1 MRIVLIS
8 LMIAVAVALIG
19 CSSDSGEP
27 STQATQDQVEQDLVE
42 QQSRPAPSESEPQSQ
57 DQSEAAS
64 EPTAITSAD
73 PESGAAEPEQSA
85 DDEPA
90 PAQQRDQA
98 AAQTEQHTQQA
109 QQAQQAQASQQTK
122 QNQQEQVP
130 KGTRIVSLF
139 GDITEILYALGV
151 EDFIVGVDVSSVYP
165 EAAQDLPDVG
175 FAGALNAE
183 GILALSPTIVIG
195 GGIVAPGPVGVLE
208 QLEQAGVEVLVLP
221 ELVGLDSP
229 AIKIRTIGAAIGI
242 PQRAE
247 ALAIEVE
254 QAIELAKPKPDP
266 DSEVIELKVLF
277 VYLRR
282 GGIQLVSG
290 AGREAETIITASG
303 GVDAGAAIG
312 IEGWQPLSPEA
323 LLAIN
328 PDVYLVMQLGYDAVG
343 GIEGMLAIPGMAE
356 TEAGKHRRVIVME
369 DILLLGFGPR
379 MAETIVQLRDYLDE
393 VRASLTDSSGA
404 NE

>member
-19 CSSDSGEP
+19 CSSDSEEP
-27 STQATQDQVEQDLVE
+27 TTQSAQDQAE
-42 QQSRPAPSESEPQSQ
+42 QQSRPAPTEP
-57 DQSEAAS
+57 EAAS
-64 EPTAITSAD
+64 GSTAETSAD
-73 PESGAAEPEQSA
+73 QESSEAKPEQSA
-85 DDEPA
+85 DDEPT

-98 AAQTEQHTQQA
+98 AAQTEQQTQQTQKAQQTQQA
-109 QQAQQAQASQQTK
+109 KPSRQPQQI
-122 QNQQEQVP
+122 QQEQVP
-130 KGTRIVSLF
+130 EGTRIVSLF

-183 GILALSPTIVIG
+183 GILGLAPTIVIG

-229 AIKIRTIGAAIGI
+229 AIKIRTIGTAIGI

-247 ALAIEVE
+247 ALALEVE
-254 QAIELAKPKPDP
+254 QAIELAKPTP
-266 DSEVIELKVLF
+266 DSDGEAIELKVLF

-323 LLAIN
+323 LLSIN

-343 GIEGMLAIPGMAE
+343 GVEGMLAIPGMAE
-356 TEAGKHRRVIVME
+356 TEAGKHSRVIVME

>member
-1 MRIVLIS
+1 MRIVLMG

-27 STQATQDQVEQDLVE
+27 ITQTTQGQAE
-42 QQSRPAPSESEPQSQ
+42 QQSRPAPSESEPQPQ

-64 EPTAITSAD
+64 EPIAETSTD
-73 PESGAAEPEQSA
+73 QESSEAEPEQSA
-85 DDEPA
+85 DDEPSS
-90 PAQQRDQA
+90 AQQRDQA
-98 AAQTEQHTQQA
+98 AAQPEQQA
-109 QQAQQAQASQQTK
+109 QMAPQTQPAQQSQQSQPT
-122 QNQQEQVP
+122 QQIQQEQVP
-130 KGTRIVSLF
+130 AGTRIVSLF

-165 EAAQDLPDVG
+165 EAAQNLPDVG

-183 GILALSPTIVIG
+183 GVLGLSPTIVIG

-229 AIKIRTIGAAIGI
+229 AIKIRAIGAAIGI

-247 ALAIEVE
+247 ALALEVE
-254 QAIELAKPKPDP
+254 QAIELAKPTPDP
-266 DSEVIELKVLF
+266 DGEAIELKVLF

-343 GIEGMLAIPGMAE
+343 GVEGLLAIPGMAE
-356 TEAGKHRRVIVME
+356 TEAGKHSRVIVME

>member
-19 CSSDSGEP
+19 CSSDSEEP
-27 STQATQDQVEQDLVE
+27 TTQSAQDQAE
-42 QQSRPAPSESEPQSQ
+42 QQSRPAPTEP
-57 DQSEAAS
+57 EAAS
-64 EPTAITSAD
+64 GSTAETSAD
-73 PESGAAEPEQSA
+73 QESNEAEPERSA
-85 DDEPA
+85 DDEPT
-90 PAQQRDQA
+90 PAQQRNQA
-98 AAQTEQHTQQA
+98 ATQTEQQTQQTQKAQQTQQA
-109 QQAQQAQASQQTK
+109 KPSRQPQQI
-122 QNQQEQVP
+122 QQEQVP
-130 KGTRIVSLF
+130 EGTRIVSLF

-183 GILALSPTIVIG
+183 GILGLAPTIVIG

-229 AIKIRTIGAAIGI
+229 AIKIRTIGTAIGI

-247 ALAIEVE
+247 ALALEVE
-254 QAIELAKPKPDP
+254 QAIELAKPTPDP
-266 DSEVIELKVLF
+266 DGEEIELKVLF

-323 LLAIN
+323 LLSIN

-343 GIEGMLAIPGMAE
+343 GVEGMLAIPGMAE
-356 TEAGKHRRVIVME
+356 TEAGKHSRVIVME

>member
-1 MRIVLIS
+1 MSTVLVS

-19 CSSDSGEP
+19 CSSNSGEP
-27 STQATQDQVEQDLVE
+27 TTQPTQDQAE
-42 QQSRPAPSESEPQSQ
+42 QQSRPAPSESEPQPQ

-64 EPTAITSAD
+64 EPMAESSAD
-73 PESGAAEPEQSA
+73 QESSEAEPEQSA
-85 DDEPA
+85 DDEPS

-98 AAQTEQHTQQA
+98 AAETDQQPQQA
-109 QQAQQAQASQQTK
+109 QQTQQI
-122 QNQQEQVP
+122 QQEPVP
-130 KGTRIVSLF
+130 EGTRIVSLF

-165 EAAQDLPDVG
+165 KAAQDLPDVG

-183 GILALSPTIVIG
+183 GILGLSPTIVIG

-229 AIKIRTIGAAIGI
+229 AIKIRAIGAAIGI

-247 ALAIEVE
+247 ALALEVE
-254 QAIELAKPKPDP
+254 QAIELAKPTPDP
-266 DSEVIELKVLF
+266 DGEAIELKVLF

-343 GIEGMLAIPGMAE
+343 GVEGLLAIPGMAE
-356 TEAGKHRRVIVME
+356 TEAGKHSRVIVME

>member
-1 MRIVLIS
+1 
-8 LMIAVAVALIG
+8 MIAVAVALIG

-27 STQATQDQVEQDLVE
+27 STQATQDQVEHDQAE

-57 DQSEAAS
+57 DQSEVAS

-98 AAQTEQHTQQA
+98 ATQTEQQA
-109 QQAQQAQASQQTK
+109 QQAQQAQPSQQPQ

-130 KGTRIVSLF
+130 AGTRIVSLF

-247 ALAIEVE
+247 ALALEVE

-266 DSEVIELKVLF
+266 DSEMIELKVLF

>member
-1 MRIVLIS
+1 MRILLIS

-57 DQSEAAS
+57 DQSEVAS

-98 AAQTEQHTQQA
+98 ATQTEQQA
-109 QQAQQAQASQQTK
+109 QQAQQAQPSQQPQ

-130 KGTRIVSLF
+130 AGTRIVSLF

-247 ALAIEVE
+247 ALALEVE

>member
-19 CSSDSGEP
+19 CSSDSEEP
-27 STQATQDQVEQDLVE
+27 TTQSAQDQAEP
-42 QQSRPAPSESEPQSQ
+42 QSRPAPTEP
-57 DQSEAAS
+57 EAAS
-64 EPTAITSAD
+64 ESTAETSAD
-73 PESGAAEPEQSA
+73 QESSETKPEQSA

-90 PAQQRDQA
+90 PTQQRDQA
-98 AAQTEQHTQQA
+98 AAQTEQQTQQT
-109 QQAQQAQASQQTK
+109 QQTQPSQQP
-122 QNQQEQVP
+122 QQIQQEQVP

-183 GILALSPTIVIG
+183 GILGLAPTIVIG

-247 ALAIEVE
+247 ALALEVE
-254 QAIELAKPKPDP
+254 QAIELAKPTPDP
-266 DSEVIELKVLF
+266 DGEEIELKVLF

-323 LLAIN
+323 LLSIN

-343 GIEGMLAIPGMAE
+343 GVEGMLAIPGMAE
-356 TEAGKHRRVIVME
+356 TEAGKHSRVIVME

>member
-19 CSSDSGEP
+19 CSSDSEEP
-27 STQATQDQVEQDLVE
+27 TTQSAQDQAE
-42 QQSRPAPSESEPQSQ
+42 QQSRPAPTEP
-57 DQSEAAS
+57 EAAS
-64 EPTAITSAD
+64 GSTAETSAD
-73 PESGAAEPEQSA
+73 QESSEAKPEQSA
-85 DDEPA
+85 DDEPT

-98 AAQTEQHTQQA
+98 AAQTEQQTQQTQKAQQTQQA
-109 QQAQQAQASQQTK
+109 KPSRQPQQI
-122 QNQQEQVP
+122 QQEQVP
-130 KGTRIVSLF
+130 EGTRIVSLF

-183 GILALSPTIVIG
+183 GILGLAPTIVIG

-247 ALAIEVE
+247 ALALEVE
-254 QAIELAKPKPDP
+254 QAIELAKPTPDP
-266 DSEVIELKVLF
+266 DGEEIELKVLF

-323 LLAIN
+323 LLSIN

-343 GIEGMLAIPGMAE
+343 GVEGMLAIPGMAE
-356 TEAGKHRRVIVME
+356 TEAGKHSRVIVME

>member
-19 CSSDSGEP
+19 CSSDSEEP
-27 STQATQDQVEQDLVE
+27 TTQSAQDQAE
-42 QQSRPAPSESEPQSQ
+42 QQSRPAPTEP
-57 DQSEAAS
+57 EAAS
-64 EPTAITSAD
+64 GSTAETSAD
-73 PESGAAEPEQSA
+73 QESSEAEPERSA
-85 DDEPA
+85 DDEPT
-90 PAQQRDQA
+90 PAQQRNQA
-98 AAQTEQHTQQA
+98 ATQTEQQTQQTQKAQQTQQA
-109 QQAQQAQASQQTK
+109 KPSRQPQQI
-122 QNQQEQVP
+122 QQEQVP
-130 KGTRIVSLF
+130 EGTRIVSLF

-183 GILALSPTIVIG
+183 GILGLAPTIVIG

-229 AIKIRTIGAAIGI
+229 AIKIRTIGTAIGI

-247 ALAIEVE
+247 TLALEVE
-254 QAIELAKPKPDP
+254 QAIELAKPTPDP
-266 DSEVIELKVLF
+266 DGEAIELKVLF

-323 LLAIN
+323 LLSIN

-343 GIEGMLAIPGMAE
+343 GVEGMLAIPGMAE
-356 TEAGKHRRVIVME
+356 TEAGKHSRVIVME

>member
-19 CSSDSGEP
+19 CSSDSEEP
-27 STQATQDQVEQDLVE
+27 TTQSAQDQAE
-42 QQSRPAPSESEPQSQ
+42 QQSRPAPTEP
-57 DQSEAAS
+57 EAAS
-64 EPTAITSAD
+64 GSTAETSAD
-73 PESGAAEPEQSA
+73 QESSEAKPEQSA
-85 DDEPA
+85 DDEPT

-98 AAQTEQHTQQA
+98 AAQTEQQTQQTQKAQQTQQA
-109 QQAQQAQASQQTK
+109 KPSRQPQQI
-122 QNQQEQVP
+122 QQEQVP
-130 KGTRIVSLF
+130 EGTRIVSLF

-183 GILALSPTIVIG
+183 GILGLAPTIVIG

-229 AIKIRTIGAAIGI
+229 AIKIRTIGTAIGI

-247 ALAIEVE
+247 ALALEVE
-254 QAIELAKPKPDP
+254 QAIELAKPTPDP
-266 DSEVIELKVLF
+266 DGEEIELKVLF

-312 IEGWQPLSPEA
+312 IGGWQPLSPEA

-343 GIEGMLAIPGMAE
+343 GVEGMLAIPGMAE
-356 TEAGKHRRVIVME
+356 TEAGKHSRVIVME

>member
-19 CSSDSGEP
+19 CISDSGEP

-73 PESGAAEPEQSA
+73 PESGAAEQEQSA

-98 AAQTEQHTQQA
+98 ATQTEQQA
-109 QQAQQAQASQQTK
+109 QQAQQAQPSQQPQ

-130 KGTRIVSLF
+130 AGTRIVSLF

-247 ALAIEVE
+247 ALALEVE

-266 DSEVIELKVLF
+266 DSEMIELKVLF

>member
-19 CSSDSGEP
+19 CSSDSEQP
-27 STQATQDQVEQDLVE
+27 TTQTTQDQVE
-42 QQSRPAPSESEPQSQ
+42 QQSRPAPSESEPQPQ
-57 DQSEAAS
+57 EQSEAAFEPLAETSTDQGSS
-64 EPTAITSAD
+64 EAV
-73 PESGAAEPEQSA
+73 PEPSA

-98 AAQTEQHTQQA
+98 AAQTEQQAQMAQQTQQG
-109 QQAQQAQASQQTK
+109 QQSQQSQQTQ

-130 KGTRIVSLF
+130 EGTRIVSLF

-183 GILALSPTIVIG
+183 GILGLSPTIVIG
-195 GGIVAPGPVGVLE
+195 GGIVVPGPVGVLE

-229 AIKIRTIGAAIGI
+229 AIKIRAIGAAIGI
-242 PQRAE
+242 PQRAD
-247 ALAIEVE
+247 ALALEVE
-254 QAIELAKPKPDP
+254 QAIALAKPTPDP
-266 DSEVIELKVLF
+266 DGETIELKVLF

-343 GIEGMLAIPGMAE
+343 GVEGLLAIPGMAE
-356 TEAGKHRRVIVME
+356 TEAGKHSRVIVME

>member
-19 CSSDSGEP
+19 CSSVSEQP
-27 STQATQDQVEQDLVE
+27 TTQATQDQVE
-42 QQSRPAPSESEPQSQ
+42 QQSRPAPSESEPQPQ
-57 DQSEAAS
+57 EQSEAAS
-64 EPTAITSAD
+64 EPLAETSTD
-73 PESGAAEPEQSA
+73 QESSEAEPEQSA

-90 PAQQRDQA
+90 PAQQRNQA
-98 AAQTEQHTQQA
+98 AAHTEQRTQQA
-109 QQAQQAQASQQTK
+109 QQAQQPQQT
-122 QNQQEQVP
+122 QQEQIP
-130 KGTRIVSLF
+130 DGTRIVSLF

-183 GILALSPTIVIG
+183 GILGLSPTIVIG

-229 AIKIRTIGAAIGI
+229 AIKIRAIGAAIGV

-247 ALAIEVE
+247 ALAHEVE

-266 DSEVIELKVLF
+266 DGEAIELKVLF

-303 GVDAGAAIG
+303 GVDAGAAVG

-343 GIEGMLAIPGMAE
+343 GVEGLLAIPGMAE
-356 TEAGKHRRVIVME
+356 TEAGKHSRVIVME

>member
-1 MRIVLIS
+1 MRIVFIS

-27 STQATQDQVEQDLVE
+27 TTQTTQDQVA
-42 QQSRPAPSESEPQSQ
+42 QQSRPAPSESEPQPQ

-64 EPTAITSAD
+64 EPI
-73 PESGAAEPEQSA
+73 AEASTDQGSSEAVPEQSA

-98 AAQTEQHTQQA
+98 AAQTEQQAQMAQQTQQG
-109 QQAQQAQASQQTK
+109 QQSQQTR

-130 KGTRIVSLF
+130 EGTRIVSLF

-183 GILALSPTIVIG
+183 GILGLSPTIVIG

-229 AIKIRTIGAAIGI
+229 AIKIRAIGAAIGV

-247 ALAIEVE
+247 ALAQEVE

-266 DSEVIELKVLF
+266 DGEAIELKVLF

-343 GIEGMLAIPGMAE
+343 GVEGMLAIPGMAE
-356 TEAGKHRRVIVME
+356 TEAGKHSRIIVME

>member
-27 STQATQDQVEQDLVE
+27 TTQTTQDQAE
-42 QQSRPAPSESEPQSQ
+42 QQSRPAPSESEPQPQ
-57 DQSEAAS
+57 EQSEAAS
-64 EPTAITSAD
+64 EPTADTSTD
-73 PESGAAEPEQSA
+73 QESSEAEPEQSA

-98 AAQTEQHTQQA
+98 AAQTEQQAQMAQQTQQA
-109 QQAQQAQASQQTK
+109 QPSQQT
-122 QNQQEQVP
+122 QQSQQEQVP
-130 KGTRIVSLF
+130 EGTRIVSLF

-183 GILALSPTIVIG
+183 GILGLSPTIVIG

-229 AIKIRTIGAAIGI
+229 AIKIRAIGAAIGV

-247 ALAIEVE
+247 ALAHEVE

-266 DSEVIELKVLF
+266 DGEAIELKVLF

-303 GVDAGAAIG
+303 GVDAGAAVG

-343 GIEGMLAIPGMAE
+343 GVEGMLAIPGMAE
-356 TEAGKHRRVIVME
+356 TEAGKHSRIIVME

>member
-8 LMIAVAVALIG
+8 LMIAVAAALIG
-19 CSSDSGEP
+19 CSSYSEEP
-27 STQATQDQVEQDLVE
+27 TTQSAQDQAE
-42 QQSRPAPSESEPQSQ
+42 QQSRPAPTEP
-57 DQSEAAS
+57 EAAS
-64 EPTAITSAD
+64 GSTAETSAD
-73 PESGAAEPEQSA
+73 QESSEAEPEQSA
-85 DDEPA
+85 DDEPT
-90 PAQQRDQA
+90 PAQQRNQA
-98 AAQTEQHTQQA
+98 ATQTEQQTQQTQKA
-109 QQAQQAQASQQTK
+109 QQTQQT
-122 QNQQEQVP
+122 QPSRQPQQIQQEQVP
-130 KGTRIVSLF
+130 EGTRIVSLF

-183 GILALSPTIVIG
+183 GILGLAPTIVIG

-247 ALAIEVE
+247 ALALEVE
-254 QAIELAKPKPDP
+254 QAIELAKPTPDP
-266 DSEVIELKVLF
+266 DGEEIELKVLF

-323 LLAIN
+323 LLSIN

-343 GIEGMLAIPGMAE
+343 GVEGMLAIPGMAE
-356 TEAGKHRRVIVME
+356 TEAGKHSRVIVME

>member
-1 MRIVLIS
+1 MSTVLVS

-19 CSSDSGEP
+19 CSSNSGEP
-27 STQATQDQVEQDLVE
+27 TTQPTQDQAE
-42 QQSRPAPSESEPQSQ
+42 QQSRPAPSESEPQPQ

-64 EPTAITSAD
+64 EPMAESSAD
-73 PESGAAEPEQSA
+73 QESSEAEPEQSA
-85 DDEPA
+85 DDEPS

-98 AAQTEQHTQQA
+98 AAETDQQPQQA
-109 QQAQQAQASQQTK
+109 QQTQQI
-122 QNQQEQVP
+122 QQEPVP
-130 KGTRIVSLF
+130 EGTRIVSLF

-165 EAAQDLPDVG
+165 KAAQDLPDVG

-183 GILALSPTIVIG
+183 GILGLSPTIVIG

-221 ELVGLDSP
+221 ELIGLDSP
-229 AIKIRTIGAAIGI
+229 AIKIRAIGAAIGI

-247 ALAIEVE
+247 ALALEVE
-254 QAIELAKPKPDP
+254 QAIELAKPTPDP
-266 DSEVIELKVLF
+266 DGEAIELKVLF

-343 GIEGMLAIPGMAE
+343 GVEGLLAIPGMAE
-356 TEAGKHRRVIVME
+356 TEAGKHSRVIVME

>member
-19 CSSDSGEP
+19 CSSDSEEP
-27 STQATQDQVEQDLVE
+27 TTQSAQDQAE
-42 QQSRPAPSESEPQSQ
+42 QQSRPAPTEP
-57 DQSEAAS
+57 EAAS
-64 EPTAITSAD
+64 GSTAETSVD
-73 PESGAAEPEQSA
+73 QESSEAKPEQSA

-90 PAQQRDQA
+90 PTQQRDEA
-98 AAQTEQHTQQA
+98 AAQTEQQTQQT
-109 QQAQQAQASQQTK
+109 QQT
-122 QNQQEQVP
+122 QPSRQPQQIQQEQVP

-151 EDFIVGVDVSSVYP
+151 EDVIVGVDVSSVYP

-183 GILALSPTIVIG
+183 GILGLAPTIVIG

-247 ALAIEVE
+247 ALALEVE
-254 QAIELAKPKPDP
+254 QAIELAKPTPDP
-266 DSEVIELKVLF
+266 DGEEIELKVLF

-323 LLAIN
+323 LLSIN

-343 GIEGMLAIPGMAE
+343 GVEGMLAIPGMAE
-356 TEAGKHRRVIVME
+356 TEAGKHSRVIVME

>member
-19 CSSDSGEP
+19 CSSDSEEP
-27 STQATQDQVEQDLVE
+27 TTQSAQDQAE
-42 QQSRPAPSESEPQSQ
+42 QQSRPAPTEP
-57 DQSEAAS
+57 EAAS
-64 EPTAITSAD
+64 GSTAETSAD
-73 PESGAAEPEQSA
+73 QESSEAKPEQSA
-85 DDEPA
+85 DDEPT

-98 AAQTEQHTQQA
+98 AAQTEQQTQKAQQTQQT
-109 QQAQQAQASQQTK
+109 QPSQQP
-122 QNQQEQVP
+122 QQIQQEQVP
-130 KGTRIVSLF
+130 EGTRIVSLF

-183 GILALSPTIVIG
+183 GILGLAPTIVIG

-229 AIKIRTIGAAIGI
+229 AIKIRTIGTAIGI

-247 ALAIEVE
+247 ALALEVE
-254 QAIELAKPKPDP
+254 QAIELAKPTPDP
-266 DSEVIELKVLF
+266 DGEEIELKVLF

-323 LLAIN
+323 LLSIN

-343 GIEGMLAIPGMAE
+343 GVEGMLAIPGMAE
-356 TEAGKHRRVIVME
+356 TEAGKHSRVIVME

>member
-27 STQATQDQVEQDLVE
+27 TSQTTQDQVEQDLAE

-98 AAQTEQHTQQA
+98 ATQTEQQA
-109 QQAQQAQASQQTK
+109 QQAQQAQPSQQPQ

-130 KGTRIVSLF
+130 AGTRIVSLF

-242 PQRAE
+242 PQRAK
-247 ALAIEVE
+247 ALALEVE

>member
-19 CSSDSGEP
+19 CSSDSEEP
-27 STQATQDQVEQDLVE
+27 TTQSAQDQAEP
-42 QQSRPAPSESEPQSQ
+42 QSRPAPTEP
-57 DQSEAAS
+57 EAAS
-64 EPTAITSAD
+64 ESTAETSAD
-73 PESGAAEPEQSA
+73 QESSEAEPEQSA
-85 DDEPA
+85 DDEPT
-90 PAQQRDQA
+90 PAQQRDQS
-98 AAQTEQHTQQA
+98 AAQTEQQTQKAQQTQQTQPSRQP
-109 QQAQQAQASQQTK
+109 QQI
-122 QNQQEQVP
+122 QQEQVP
-130 KGTRIVSLF
+130 EGTRIVSLF

-183 GILALSPTIVIG
+183 GILGLAPTIVIG

-229 AIKIRTIGAAIGI
+229 AIKIRTIGTAIGI

-247 ALAIEVE
+247 ALALEVE
-254 QAIELAKPKPDP
+254 QAIELAKPTPDP
-266 DSEVIELKVLF
+266 DGEEIELKVLF

-323 LLAIN
+323 LLSIN

-343 GIEGMLAIPGMAE
+343 GVEGMLAIPGMAE
-356 TEAGKHRRVIVME
+356 TEAGKHSRVIVME